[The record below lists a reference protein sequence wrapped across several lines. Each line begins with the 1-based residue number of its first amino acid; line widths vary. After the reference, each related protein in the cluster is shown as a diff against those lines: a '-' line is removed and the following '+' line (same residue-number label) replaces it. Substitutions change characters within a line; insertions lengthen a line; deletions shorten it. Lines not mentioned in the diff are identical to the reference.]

1 MLFCI
6 SYDLN
11 KPGQDYSDLYEK
23 IKGLGSW
30 CHPVDSTW
38 FVETSLS
45 YDKVRDELWSIMDK
59 SDSLIVASA
68 SAPAAWEGLSTEVS
82 EWLRNHLKG

>member
-1 MLFCI
+1 MLFSI

-11 KPGQDYSDLYEK
+11 KPGQDYSELYKE
-23 IKGLGSW
+23 IKNLGSW

-45 YDKVRDELWSIMDK
+45 ASDVRDKLKSVMDG
-59 SDSLIVASA
+59 SDSLIVVKA
-68 SAPAAWEGLSTEVS
+68 SAPGAWFGLSDDLS
-82 EWLRNHLKG
+82 QWLKDKL